1 MLCFVQTAFPCE
13 ASVVSVPDDLVP
25 SHLADDPLPTPVA
38 GHAARGPEKM
48 LGEWRKLETVVEEDS
63 GQEAAYEQ

>member
-1 MLCFVQTAFPCE
+1 MLCFVQTAFPC
-13 ASVVSVPDDLVP
+13 VVSVLDDLVP

-48 LGEWRKLETVVEEDS
+48 LGEWRKLETVGEEDS
-63 GQEAAYEQ
+63 G